1 MLQFCARSAVA
12 LTLVLLSEAGCE
24 RRPGSSPSN
33 GIASDY
39 QVIWISADVPQQIRA
54 GRPMSFLVTF
64 RNSGGKTLSN
74 DRLSLSYHWV
84 DSVNPSRFVEW
95 NGKRTPVPHAVS
107 PGAVEQVEM
116 DVLPPASLG
125 RYELQID
132 LVRENVAW
140 FASKGTAKFW
150 RMVEVE

>member
-1 MLQFCARSAVA
+1 LA
-12 LTLVLLSEAGCE
+12 E
-24 RRPGSSPSN
+24 N
-33 GIASDY
+33 
-39 QVIWISADVPQQIRA
+39 QV
-54 GRPMSFLVTF
+54 
-64 RNSGGKTLSN
+64 TLS
-74 DRLSLSYHWV
+74 RSM
-84 DSVNPSRFVEW
+84 SRASTYFPGCAGASIFTAAERV
-95 NGKRTPVPHAVS
+95 A